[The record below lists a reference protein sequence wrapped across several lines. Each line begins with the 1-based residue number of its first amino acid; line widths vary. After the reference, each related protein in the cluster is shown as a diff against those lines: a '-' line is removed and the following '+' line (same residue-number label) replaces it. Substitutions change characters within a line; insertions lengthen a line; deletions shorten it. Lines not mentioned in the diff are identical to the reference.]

1 MSRVEG
7 MVKLLTNEH
16 YTPSQLF
23 ENFDEVAGKFE
34 GITYRRDTGSLEF
47 RSIHSGFIKNEPVF
61 VGTYVIK
68 NAENPRFLPNDK
80 DFYLGF
86 IKLIRNCGLPLD
98 TLKRNLPDYAFRYT
112 LDYYKAD
119 DNKRP
124 KLDVL
129 FNKFFSESS
138 EFKDS
143 RLTEEEKF
151 NLARRFIYAMNL
163 PKNADLHNGKP
174 CIYTVDQK
182 QFKNLYGY
190 AMCVEINSTLN
201 NLLALVGYDT
211 LTISGTVGL
220 DGESAGHCYNLMREH
235 AEIPYSII
243 DCSMGVMETEP
254 LIVDPYKGYDV
265 DAKNIGDQKINY
277 PMPSFEGATSST
289 PNIYAFPDGERR
301 YKFRGL

>member
-7 MVKLLTNEH
+7 MVKLLTNEQ

-23 ENFDEVAGKFE
+23 KNFDDVVGKFE
-34 GITYRRDTGSLEF
+34 GITYKRDTGSLEF
-47 RSIHSGFIKNEPVF
+47 RSIHSGFIKNEPMF
-61 VGTYVIK
+61 VGAYVIK

-86 IKLIRNCGLPLD
+86 IKMIRNCGLPLD
-98 TLKRNLPDYAFRYT
+98 TLKRNLPAYAYLYT

-124 KLDVL
+124 KLDEL

-138 EFKDS
+138 EFKDN
-143 RLTEEEKF
+143 RPTEEEKLH
-151 NLARRFIYAMNL
+151 LARKFIYALNL

-182 QFKNLYGY
+182 QFKNLFGY

-211 LTISGTVGL
+211 LTITGTVGY
-220 DGESAGHCYNLMREH
+220 DGKSTGHCYNLMREYT
-235 AEIPYSII
+235 ESPYSII
-243 DCSMGVMETEP
+243 DCAMRVMETEP
-254 LIVDPYKGYDV
+254 LIVEPYRGYNVDV
-265 DAKNIGDQKINY
+265 RNIDDLEINY

-289 PNIYAFPDGERR
+289 PNIYAFSDGGRR
-301 YKFRGL
+301 YKFKGL

>member
-7 MVKLLTNEH
+7 MVKLLTNEQ

-23 ENFDEVAGKFE
+23 ENFDDVVGKFE
-34 GITYRRDTGSLEF
+34 GITYKRDTGSLEF
-47 RSIHSGFIKNEPVF
+47 RSIHSGFIKNEPMF
-61 VGTYVIK
+61 IGAYIIK

-86 IKLIRNCGLPLD
+86 IKMIRNCGLPLD
-98 TLKRNLPDYAFRYT
+98 TLKRNLPAYAYWYT

-119 DNKRP
+119 DSKRP
-124 KLDVL
+124 KLDEL
-129 FNKFFSESS
+129 FNKLFSESS
-138 EFKDS
+138 EFKDN
-143 RLTEEEKF
+143 RPTEEEKLH
-151 NLARRFIYAMNL
+151 LARKYIYALNL

-182 QFKNLYGY
+182 QFKSLFGY

-211 LTISGTVGL
+211 LTISGTVGQ
-220 DGESAGHCYNLMREH
+220 DGKSTEHCYNLMREH
-235 AEIPYSII
+235 TESPYSII
-243 DCSMGVMETEP
+243 DCAMRVMETEP
-254 LIVDPYKGYDV
+254 LIVDPYRGYNVDV
-265 DAKNIGDQKINY
+265 RNIDDLEINY

-289 PNIYAFPDGERR
+289 PNIYAFSDGGRR
-301 YKFRGL
+301 YKFKGL